1 MRAACANFFVSSGI
15 VCAQGD
21 QKVTTKNGGLPRKC
35 NGGILGIEK
44 FYERRKKEIDIEG
57 GMEFPRKPQH
67 GELTLCKRY
76 IFIKRYVN
84 TALGLCVAM
93 ESCIKQNNAIE
104 IYEVF
109 FF

>member
-1 MRAACANFFVSSGI
+1 MIKQCAF
-15 VCAQGD
+15 
-21 QKVTTKNGGLPRKC
+21 
-35 NGGILGIEK
+35 
-44 FYERRKKEIDIEG
+44 ERRL
-57 GMEFPRKPQH
+57 RKMTSKPKTH
-67 GELTLCKRY
+67 KILILMAICMRKLIKRY

-109 FF
+109 F